1 MNVRKFLLLIV
12 AVTVVFGGIAY
23 LGERQVEEK
32 EKAAHEQRQRDNLFR
47 DNEIARARI
56 ARRRDSLALIDLKL
70 KEARRERYEAG
81 KAARK
86 KREREKQASTS
97 TLHWHDPKFNSRVTI
112 KKVGGT
118 YYLQDFLG
126 KHMLE
131 TWHSSVPRYGHKN
144 IRASGRIF
152 TMVDRIGEPNI
163 YYVLTETGS
172 LNVYLNC
179 EFGPCS
185 YSRTMRRRHDK

>member
-12 AVTVVFGGIAY
+12 AVAVVFGGVAY
-23 LGERQVEEK
+23 LGERRTKEMEEI
-32 EKAAHEQRQRDNLFR
+32 AALYKQRQR
-47 DNEIARARI
+47 E
-56 ARRRDSLALIDLKL
+56 RRRDSLDAISLQRKRDSLGLIKL
-70 KEARRERYEAG
+70 KKQNEARRKRYEAG
-81 KAARK
+81 KATRQ
-86 KREREKQASTS
+86 KRASTS

-185 YSRTMRRRHDK
+185 YSRTMRWRHDK